1 LIGAIDHLSGFAPD
15 FVTGAKPKLARSAI
29 MDEGLLTLDALDIA
43 LRLGLATMAGAILG
57 FDRERRGHPVGI
69 RTNGIVALSS
79 AVLTVSALLIFNEL
93 RSEGAQPDPLRV
105 IQGLAQAIGFIA
117 AGLIFVKGSDVHN
130 LTTAANLWLATA
142 VGIAC
147 GAGQYV
153 VVGLAMLFGLV
164 LVTLGRVVKRL
175 IPGIPH
181 NDAEKRAAREE

>member
-1 LIGAIDHLSGFAPD
+1 MGEA
-15 FVTGAKPKLARSAI
+15 
-29 MDEGLLTLDALDIA
+29 LLALDTLEIT
-43 LRLGLATMAGAILG
+43 LRLGLATLAGAVLG
-57 FDRERRGHPVGI
+57 FDRERRGHPAGI

-79 AVLTVSALLIFNEL
+79 AVLTVSALLIFIDL

-117 AGLIFVKGSDVHN
+117 AGLIFVKSGDVHN

-142 VGIAC
+142 IGIAC
-147 GAGQYV
+147 GAGQYA

-164 LVTLGRVVKRL
+164 LVTLGRIAKKL

-181 NDAEKRAAREE
+181 SDAEKRRAREDAAEE